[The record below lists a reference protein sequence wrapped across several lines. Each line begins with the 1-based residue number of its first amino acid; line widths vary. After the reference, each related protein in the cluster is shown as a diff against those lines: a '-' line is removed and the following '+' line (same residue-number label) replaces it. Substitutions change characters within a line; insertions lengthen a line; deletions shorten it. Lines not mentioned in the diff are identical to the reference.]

1 MAEIITEVLT
11 CDLTGKK
18 DSSVQTITFSV
29 DGVTYEMELAA
40 LPMNNFRRTLQKHI
54 DKARVVEKA
63 VVKNT
68 TRKGKG
74 TGEKKVSESGKI
86 REWARAN
93 GYTVGDR
100 GRIHADI
107 QAAYKAAMGNGP
119 AVPEGATVLKEE
131 KVSDVVNAV
140 KDSLAEQVA
149 ATENDHKQ
157 DETPGTEDAEGF
169 WTPSDESG
177 EGSAGQ
183 QDESK

>member
-119 AVPEGATVLKEE
+119 VVPDAVIVKEE
-131 KVSDVVNAV
+131 KPSE
-140 KDSLAEQVA
+140 LAEQVA
-149 ATENDHKQ
+149 ASENDHKQ
-157 DETPGTEDAEGF
+157 DETPGTEDSEGF
-169 WTPSDESG
+169 WTPEDAPAES
-177 EGSAGQ
+177 ETAS
-183 QDESK
+183 E